1 MCAQKHFDRR
11 RTGHFMKWS
20 FEYSNDQWQTA
31 LYTNIKRSSCAG
43 APCENHLVII
53 FLIRI
58 ITIVISGGWVGRV
71 SKNNFR
77 SDLGCSGPDKT
88 WKIRIRGGW
97 KQNNI
102 INQLISK
109 YLMTFV
115 SQSLQ
120 SDDESKTKISTP
132 KCTTI
137 ELKPTCDLFNS
148 NRFQKNSTD
157 ETENHCEN
165 HGILK
170 IGDNLL
176 ASIFSVFFLIVVNLA
191 CSAPSFVDLTAHED
205 VEYSKITAFV
215 NEQINQE

>member
-1 MCAQKHFDRR
+1 
-11 RTGHFMKWS
+11 
-20 FEYSNDQWQTA
+20 
-31 LYTNIKRSSCAG
+31 
-43 APCENHLVII
+43 
-53 FLIRI
+53 
-58 ITIVISGGWVGRV
+58 
-71 SKNNFR
+71 
-77 SDLGCSGPDKT
+77 
-88 WKIRIRGGW
+88 
-97 KQNNI
+97 
-102 INQLISK
+102 
-109 YLMTFV
+109 MTFV